1 MMEKDYT
8 DKELERLIG
17 DWADE
22 LLPQDIDDQIADS
35 LMDFVENDDTEIEE
49 NELLDFHIHQLAM
62 EETIAKSRKWKRVIS
77 FVAAA
82 SVVILFGA
90 IIFVATREPSSPTE
104 KILAIE
110 NQPEPHPV
118 VIDNELPIAK
128 RDSAILTTPK
138 AMMKENPK
146 VASTSSPKR
155 IHRARATSPKE
166 TEPEISLIATFT
178 EINSG
183 VENLVDNTRECITMT
198 NENLNVMETNLINA
212 LYEIRSANIELNFDN
227 KTTEI

>member
-1 MMEKDYT
+1 MEKDYT

-90 IIFVATREPSSPTE
+90 IIFVATREYTAPTE

-110 NQPEPHPV
+110 NQVEPHPLA
-118 VIDNELPIAK
+118 IDNELPSAK
-128 RDSAILTTPK
+128 VDSSLITTPK
-138 AMMKENPK
+138 AMVKDNPK
-146 VASTSSPKR
+146 VASNSAPKS
-155 IHRARATSPKE
+155 IHRVRTAVSKE
-166 TEPEISLIATFT
+166 AEPELSLIETFT
-178 EINSG
+178 EINTG
-183 VENLVDNTRECITMT
+183 VENLVDNAKECISMT
-198 NENLNVMETNLINA
+198 NENLNMMEANLINA

-227 KTTEI
+227 IKTEI